1 VGLVSVTDVAE
12 NDIERPD
19 FAVDRSSPTF
29 DLRGWEDR
37 MNPEDIRPLH
47 VASDDVLVRDIM
59 TPTLYTIAEDTP
71 VPKIAQTM
79 VAGRIH
85 RLIVTR
91 ASRMVG
97 IVTSLD
103 LVQLLVGRTRQAA
116 GRRSK
121 AAPVRAGRRAA
132 V

>member
-1 VGLVSVTDVAE
+1 
-12 NDIERPD
+12 
-19 FAVDRSSPTF
+19 
-29 DLRGWEDR
+29 
-37 MNPEDIRPLH
+37 
-47 VASDDVLVRDIM
+47 
-59 TPTLYTIAEDTP
+59 
-71 VPKIAQTM
+71 
-79 VAGRIH
+79 
-85 RLIVTR
+85 
-91 ASRMVG
+91 MVG